1 MSQVLITGAS
11 KGLGLEFV
19 TQYLARGDHVIAT
32 ARDLENASKLH
43 ALNKKYLDKLKLFS
57 LDVSK
62 DQSRKEFFLSVS
74 KKCKAIDIFINNAGI
89 RSGGDKDSYTLGEM
103 YSEDIEQVFR
113 VNSIAPVLLSEL
125 FIDLIEK
132 GKNPRI
138 INITSGL
145 ASLSKK
151 TFVFRYSY
159 CASKTAL
166 NMFSKLMALEL
177 KEKNIIVIPLHPGHV
192 RTDLGGIG
200 APLSPQESIQG
211 MIKVIDSL
219 SMDDTGRYL
228 DWQRNELPW

>member
-1 MSQVLITGAS
+1 M
-11 KGLGLEFV
+11 
-19 TQYLARGDHVIAT
+19 
-32 ARDLENASKLH
+32 
-43 ALNKKYLDKLKLFS
+43 LFP

-62 DQSRKEFFLSVS
+62 DQSRKDFIHSVS
-74 KKCKAIDIFINNAGI
+74 QKYTSIDIFINNAGI
-89 RSGGDKDSYTLGEM
+89 RSGGAKDSYTLGEM
-103 YSEDIEQVFR
+103 HFEDIEQVFR
-113 VNSIAPVLLSEL
+113 VNSIAPVLLIEL
-125 FIDLIEK
+125 FLNLIVK

-145 ASLSKK
+145 ASLSRK

-192 RTDLGGIG
+192 RTELGGFS

-219 SMDDTGRYL
+219 TMDDTGRFL
-228 DWQRNELPW
+228 DWQRNELLW